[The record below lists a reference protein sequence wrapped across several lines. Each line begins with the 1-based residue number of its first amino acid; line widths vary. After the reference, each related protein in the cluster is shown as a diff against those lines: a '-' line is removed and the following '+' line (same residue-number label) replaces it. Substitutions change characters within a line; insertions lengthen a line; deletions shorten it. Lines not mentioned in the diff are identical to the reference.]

1 MMKCAL
7 TAAVVTVIVAASLE
21 AQQAPDLAPY
31 LMADR
36 AAEVALA
43 RTAAPTAI
51 SHTATVLV
59 LTRTGYVEAAHGTGG
74 FTCLVARSF
83 VGPIGEPNFWNARV
97 RAPICFNP
105 PAVRTIL
112 PEMVKRTEWT
122 MNGVAQTEVAARRRR
137 AYASHELPMPEGG
150 AMAYMLSHEQHL
162 VDNNP
167 HWMPHLMF
175 FYDRSQ
181 PASVWGAG
189 GFTDPVIDG
198 GDADTPVLTLLIP
211 VRQWSDGTPALPMGG
226 AKMK

>member
-7 TAAVVTVIVAASLE
+7 TVAVATVFVAASLE

-43 RTAAPTAI
+43 RTAAPKTI
-51 SHTATVLV
+51 SQAATVLV
-59 LTRTGYVEAAHGTGG
+59 LTHAGYVEAAHGTSG

-83 VGPIGEPNFWNARV
+83 VAPIGDPNFWNARV

-105 PAVRTIL
+105 PAVRTVL

-122 MNGVAQTEVAARRRR
+122 MGGVTQTEIAARRRR
-137 AYASHELPMPEGG
+137 AYASHELPVPAAG

-175 FYDRSQ
+175 FYDRSL
-181 PASVWGAG
+181 PASAWGAG
-189 GFTDPVIDG
+189 GETAPVIDG
-198 GDADTPVLTLLIP
+198 GDPDTPVLTLLIP
-211 VRQWSDGTPALPMGG
+211 VRQWSDGTPALPMAG
-226 AKMK
+226 AKTK